1 MNVIKTAIEDVYI
14 LEPKVFGDNRGWFM
28 ERYSERKMKD
38 HGLNYNCV
46 QDNHSFS
53 ATKGTLRG
61 IHFQKGDSA
70 QAKLVR
76 CCKGAVLDVAVD

>member
-1 MNVIKTAIEDVYI
+1 MNVIKTAIEGVYI
-14 LEPKVFGDNRGWFM
+14 LEPRVFGDNRGWFM
-28 ERYSERKMKD
+28 ESYSEKIMKE
-38 HGLNYNCV
+38 HGLNYNFV

-53 ATKGTLRG
+53 SVKGTLRG

-76 CCKGAVLDVAVD
+76 C